1 MEFFEVLKK
10 RHSVRSYQ
18 RKPVEE
24 EKLIKIM
31 EAVRSAP
38 SAGNLQAY
46 QVVLVLNENKK
57 IEVAR
62 WALNQWFIAEAPAV
76 FVFFANPPRSATKY
90 GKRGAELYSLQDA
103 TIACAYAQLSA
114 VDLGLGACWVGA
126 FEEEGLKVCLSVPKE
141 WKPVAILAVGYPAEE
156 PIPTPRRNMEDILT
170 IVI

>member
-10 RHSVRSYQ
+10 RRSVRSYHN
-18 RKPVEE
+18 RPVER

-46 QVVLVLNENKK
+46 EVVLVLDEVKRT
-57 IEVAR
+57 EVAR

-76 FVFFANPPRSATKY
+76 FVFFANPQRSASKY
-90 GKRGAELYSLQDA
+90 GKRGAELYCLQDA

-114 VDLGLGACWVGA
+114 VALGLGTCWVGA
-126 FEEEGLKVCLSVPKE
+126 FEEAGLKACLSVPAS
-141 WKPVAILAVGYPAEE
+141 WKPVSILTVGYPAEE
-156 PIPTPRRNMEDILT
+156 PFPTPRRELEDIFT
-170 IVI
+170 VI